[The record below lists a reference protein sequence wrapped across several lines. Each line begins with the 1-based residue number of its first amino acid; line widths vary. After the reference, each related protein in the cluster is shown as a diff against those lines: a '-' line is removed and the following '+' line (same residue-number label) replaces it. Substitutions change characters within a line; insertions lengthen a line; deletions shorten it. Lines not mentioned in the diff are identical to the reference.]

1 MDFILSQESEVIY
14 NMNLKS
20 VGYFREMLDGSPSDP
35 SIKDYV
41 NKGTSSFINKICAYL
56 DSGLPIIVS
65 PGTAV
70 DVIDETK
77 GVAGSPSILTDGKWA
92 WSGVLSYYVK
102 NYNLQLDSEFV
113 ATMIDNGWEIPISE
127 KELDYSDIFLDGMSL

>member
-1 MDFILSQESEVIY
+1 
-14 NMNLKS
+14 MNLTS
-20 VGYFREMLDGSPSDP
+20 VGYFKEMFDGSPSDP

-41 NKGTSSFINKICAYL
+41 NKGTSSLIDKICAYL
-56 DSGLPIIVS
+56 DNGIPLIVS

-102 NYNLQLDSEFV
+102 NYNIQLNDEFIE
-113 ATMIDNGWEIPISE
+113 TMIENGWKIPVCE
-127 KELDYSDIFLDGMSL
+127 KEFDYSSILLDGMSL

>member
-1 MDFILSQESEVIY
+1 MFIT
-14 NMNLKS
+14 S
-20 VGYFREMLDGSPSDP
+20 VGYFREMSDGNPSDP
-35 SIKDYV
+35 SIKDYIH
-41 NKGTSSFINKICAYL
+41 KGTSDINEKICAYL
-56 DSGLPIIVS
+56 DSGIPLVVS

-113 ATMIDNGWEIPISE
+113 ATMIENGWEIPISE
-127 KELDYSDIFLDGMSL
+127 KELDYSDILLDGMSL

>member
-127 KELDYSDIFLDGMSL
+127 KELDYSDILLDGMSL

>member
-1 MDFILSQESEVIY
+1 
-14 NMNLKS
+14 MNLKS
-20 VGYFREMLDGSPSDP
+20 VGYFREMLDGSSSDP

-102 NYNLQLDSEFV
+102 NYNLQLDSVFV
-113 ATMIDNGWEIPISE
+113 ATMIENGWEIPISE
-127 KELDYSDIFLDGMSL
+127 KELDYSDILLDGMSL